1 MTHSKDKTKRMLIVD
16 DSAPIRRILGRIL
29 IDEGFNVDTASDGV
43 IAQEMLLRNEYD
55 IVLVD
60 LRMPVMTG
68 IELYQRIE
76 SKSPQAAN
84 HVVFMSADNPDPQ
97 TQRFFTKINRPFLL
111 KPFTMDELMNTLA
124 SCRS

>member
-1 MTHSKDKTKRMLIVD
+1 MLIVD

-43 IAQEMLLRNEYD
+43 IAQEMLIRNEYD

-76 SKSPQAAN
+76 SNSPKAAN
-84 HVVFMSADNPDPQ
+84 HFVFMSADNPDPQ
-97 TQRFFTKINRPFLL
+97 TKRFFTRINRPFLL

-124 SCRS
+124 SCGS